1 MFFFTF
7 HYDANQNVNKWDDLD
22 TACLLVSYVNEF
34 TNKMLLSVQNL
45 IHSHFQQMFKIL
57 IYMSSIKTDEV

>member
-1 MFFFTF
+1 MGWPW
-7 HYDANQNVNKWDDLD
+7 H
-22 TACLLVSYVNEF
+22 CLLDSYVNEF
-34 TNKMLLSVQNL
+34 TNKMMLGVQNL